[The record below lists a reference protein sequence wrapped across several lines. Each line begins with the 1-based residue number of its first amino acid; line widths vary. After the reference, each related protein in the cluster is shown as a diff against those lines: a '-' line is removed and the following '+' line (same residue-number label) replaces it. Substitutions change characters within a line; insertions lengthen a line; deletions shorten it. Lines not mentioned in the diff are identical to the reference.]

1 MMDAKS
7 AVAHQLVPL
16 QGVTRHSRS
25 LDHRFGGCVHV
36 GVFGR
41 QSRALTPVPSKA
53 VMDGAPAKAD
63 EIDLTNCWEQ
73 KLFNRDLCMV
83 STSNNIIYI
92 KDNTLKSSNS

>member
-1 MMDAKS
+1 M
-7 AVAHQLVPL
+7 
-16 QGVTRHSRS
+16 
-25 LDHRFGGCVHV
+25 

-63 EIDLTNCWEQ
+63 EKNLTNEQ
-73 KLFNRDLCMV
+73 KSFNRDLCMV

>member
-63 EIDLTNCWEQ
+63 EIDLTNEQ
-73 KLFNRDLCMV
+73 KSFNRDLCMV